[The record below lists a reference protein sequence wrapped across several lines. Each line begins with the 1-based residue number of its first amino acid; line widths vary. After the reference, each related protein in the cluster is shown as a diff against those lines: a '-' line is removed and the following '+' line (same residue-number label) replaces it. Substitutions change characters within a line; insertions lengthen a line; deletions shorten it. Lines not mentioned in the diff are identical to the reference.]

1 MIEDNIRVLRQAAR
15 ITSNNDYE
23 IEKSWCLIAGNT
35 DLVDKIVYKA
45 IASNHKVKI
54 LFREHVMLNEGK
66 LI

>member
-35 DLVDKIVYKA
+35 DLVSISEVRVP
-45 IASNHKVKI
+45 NEHK
-54 LFREHVMLNEGK
+54 RT
-66 LI
+66 

>member
-54 LFREHVMLNEGK
+54 LFR
-66 LI
+66 